1 MVIGELRRSVRE
13 RLAAY
18 GVPDAAF
25 DADRLVEAAL
35 GLTRTEMILS
45 ADKEV
50 PAEAEERAY
59 LLSRRRINGEPLQYI
74 LGKWEFYGLPFY
86 VGEGVL
92 IPRADTE
99 VLVDEAL
106 EWLKDRAG
114 SRVIDLCSGSG
125 CIAVSVAKNAPNAT
139 VTAVELYEPAFSYL
153 KRSVELNAAEVHIL
167 KADILQKPDN
177 IGELDII
184 LTNPP
189 YIETE
194 VIGTLSREVQ
204 KEPKTALDGGVDGLL
219 FYRAIKEN
227 WIPLLSDD
235 GCIMAEIGE
244 EQAEAVTALF
254 TEAGLTCRTVR
265 DLNGNDRVI
274 IGTKVSV

>member
-45 ADKEV
+45 ADKDV
-50 PAEAEERAY
+50 PAEAEEMAD

-139 VTAVELYEPAFSYL
+139 VTAVELYEPAFSFL
-153 KRSVELNAAEVHIL
+153 KRNVELNAAEVHIV